1 MVKYLKR
8 ESSINGEV
16 PKGRGPSMVKYLKRE
31 RGPSMGKSL
40 KKEVH
45 QW

>member
-1 MVKYLKR
+1 MVISLKEEGPSMVKSLKK
-8 ESSINGEV
+8 EV
-16 PKGRGPSMVKYLKRE
+16 PQERGPSMVK
-31 RGPSMGKSL
+31 SI